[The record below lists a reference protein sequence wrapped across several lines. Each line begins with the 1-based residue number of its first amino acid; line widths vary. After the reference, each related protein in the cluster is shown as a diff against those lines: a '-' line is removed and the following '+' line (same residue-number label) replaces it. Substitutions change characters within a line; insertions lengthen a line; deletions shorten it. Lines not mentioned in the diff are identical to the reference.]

1 MRNILFFVALWLTG
15 LPSYAQ
21 QRFADLGDFQLENGQ
36 IIRNCRI
43 GYRTFGTLKQM
54 GTAPGRTNAILV
66 PTWFGGSSQAK
77 SFVANPGGLAD
88 STRFYAIVVDAIGNG
103 VSSSPSNSTAQP
115 GAQFPQFSIR
125 DLVRS
130 QYKLLTDILKINHLT
145 AVTGISMGGMQSFEW
160 LVSYPDFVDYV
171 IPIVGTPK
179 QSSYDRL
186 FWGTQLAI
194 LERGNFSAEAMRT
207 VGALHELNLST
218 PGYFFGH
225 VKADDEPD
233 FIMKKEAGYSGINPY
248 NWASQLR
255 AMIGQDIYRGRTPA
269 ELKAAIRAKLMVIV
283 AVQDHMVTPGPA
295 TELARFLQVPLVEL
309 TGDCGHLATSCEET
323 TVRQAVAAFLK
334 P

>member
-1 MRNILFFVALWLTG
+1 M
-15 LPSYAQ
+15 AQ

-36 IIRNCRI
+36 VIRNCRI
-43 GYRTFGTLKQM
+43 GYRTFGTLNQT
-54 GTAPGRTNAILV
+54 GTPSARSNAILV
-66 PTWFGGSSQAK
+66 PTWFGGTSQAK
-77 SFVANPGGLAD
+77 AFVANPGGLAD

-130 QYKLLTDILKINHLT
+130 QYELVTKTLGLTHLY

-160 LVSYPDFVDYV
+160 MVSYPAFVDNV
-171 IPIVGTPK
+171 VPIVGTPK
-179 QSSYDRL
+179 QSSYDKL

-194 LERGNFSAEAMRT
+194 LERGNFSAEAMQT
-207 VGALHELNLST
+207 AGALHELNLST

-225 VKADDEPD
+225 LKTEDEPD
-233 FIMKKEAGYSGINPY
+233 FVRKKESGYRGLNPY

-255 AMIGQDIYRGRTPA
+255 AMIGQDIYRGRTLS
-269 ELKAAIRAKLMVIV
+269 ELKSVIRARLLVIV
-283 AVQDHMVTPGPA
+283 ATQDHMVTPGPA
-295 TELARFLQVPLVEL
+295 TELARFLRVPLVEL
-309 TGDCGHLATSCEET
+309 TGECGHLATSCEET
-323 TVRQAVAAFLK
+323 AVRREVASFLK